1 MNVTALLDGQTVTI
15 VSMSV
20 DGRRLWIS
28 FVDEDGNLKLTK
40 KSISLTAT
48 EPNQTVATNAVVN

>member
-1 MNVTALLDGQTVTI
+1 MNVTAVLDGQTVTI

-28 FVDEDGNLKLTK
+28 FVDSEGNLKLTK
-40 KSISLTAT
+40 KSISLTASN
-48 EPNQTVATNAVVN
+48 PNQIVATDAVVN

>member
-1 MNVTALLDGQTVTI
+1 MNVTAVLDGQTVTI

-28 FVDEDGNLKLTK
+28 FVDLDGNLKLTK
-40 KSISLTAT
+40 KSISLTSSN
-48 EPNQTVATNAVVN
+48 PNQIVATDAVVN